1 MSGSIW
7 SVGQERLTDRVG
19 NTPLIALERLPGRLG
34 VDQAVSILVKAEWFN
49 PGGSIKDRAALRIID
64 DAIADGRLKPGMT
77 ILDATSGNTG
87 IAYAMIGASRGLD
100 VTLVLSGSCSE
111 ERKQILAAYGVNI
124 ILSDPYEG
132 SDGAIILARQIAA
145 EDPERYFYA
154 DQYGNPSN
162 WMAHYEGT
170 GPEILAQT
178 DGEITHFVAGLGTS
192 GTMMGAGRRLKEHN
206 PGIELIA
213 VQPDDQFHG
222 LEGLKHMD
230 SALVPG
236 IYDPS
241 LIDRFVEVRTEDA
254 YDMARRLAREE
265 GLFVGQS
272 AGAAVLAAIQVAR
285 DLSEGLLVT
294 IMPDGGD
301 KYLST
306 ALWRTDNEI
315 E

>member
-1 MSGSIW
+1 MR

-19 NTPLIALERLPGRLG
+19 NTPLIGLERLPGRLD
-34 VDQAVSILVKAEWFN
+34 VDSAVSILVKAEWFN

-64 DAIADGRLKPGMT
+64 DAMADGRLQPGMT

-87 IAYAMIGASRGLD
+87 IAYAMIGAARGFD
-100 VTLVLSGSCSE
+100 VTLVLPGSCSE

-124 ILSDPYEG
+124 ILSDPYDG
-132 SDGAIILARQIAA
+132 SDGAIILARKIAA
-145 EDPERYFYA
+145 ENPERYFYA

-162 WMAHYEGT
+162 WMAHYDGT

-178 DGEITHFVAGLGTS
+178 TGEVTHFVAGLGTS

-222 LEGLKHMD
+222 LEGLKHMG
-230 SALVPG
+230 SALVPA

-241 LIDRFVEVRTEDA
+241 LIDRFIEIRTEDA
-254 YDMARRLAREE
+254 YDMTRRMASDE

-272 AGAAVLAAIQVAR
+272 SGAAVLAAIEVAR
-285 DLSEGLLVT
+285 DLSEGVLVA

-306 ALWRTDNEI
+306 ALWRTDHAI